1 MACGY
6 ACGVTVVL
14 KLGLEVWYFG
24 TTPSSKKPKK
34 RKPDESAP
42 VVILKCRSEHGTAM
56 CGVLGACALRSSSF
70 VLPRVPCKK

>member
-42 VVILKCRSEHGTAM
+42 IALFKMPFGAWGRDVRSTRRPRAAEFGFCTSAGAM
-56 CGVLGACALRSSSF
+56 
-70 VLPRVPCKK
+70 